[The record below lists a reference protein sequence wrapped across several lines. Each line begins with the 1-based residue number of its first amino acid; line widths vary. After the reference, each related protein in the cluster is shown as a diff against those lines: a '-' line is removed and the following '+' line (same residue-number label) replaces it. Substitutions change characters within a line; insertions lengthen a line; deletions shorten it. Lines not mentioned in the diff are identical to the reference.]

1 MTATVAILIAGGA
14 FAVGWFG
21 GRWDH
26 AAAAERRL
34 ERLPHHGPPLSH
46 LRLLPARIFDQ
57 DAS

>member
-1 MTATVAILIAGGA
+1 MTAGWAILIAGA
-14 FAVGWFG
+14 CFAAGWFG

-46 LRLLPARIFDQ
+46 LRLIPRPYDQ